1 MIIRRDSRPQRY
13 TIIPNAVLED
23 ETLNWQAKGLLCFL
37 LSKPDNWT
45 VNRAYLVDQTED
57 GETKVRNAL
66 KDLETTGYLVRR
78 RVSLPDG
85 TFSWESIIYDEPK
98 REEVAKEQVSTIGS
112 FTTGGV
118 TTGGVSTCGKSPILV
133 STEVV
138 STEVVSTEVIS
149 TDKTSVQE
157 SLLPVEDSS
166 TSASKAKKKT
176 QHEYTEEFE
185 AAWAIYPRSSGKL
198 AAFKVW
204 KTRIKQGSSPDD
216 MIAAAVNYAAAMKR
230 EKTEEKFIKM
240 GSTFYGDKEWY
251 RDWITVKTDFKDP
264 RQNVTTDREGENET
278 VDPKELYRR
287 MKQKRDGENG

>member
-1 MIIRRDSRPQRY
+1 MSIRRNPRPQRY

-23 ETLNWQAKGLLCFL
+23 QTLNWQAKGLLCFL

-45 VNRAYLVDQTED
+45 INRSHLVDQTED

-66 KDLETTGYLVRR
+66 KDLETAGYLVRR
-78 RVSLPDG
+78 RISLPDG
-85 TFSWESIIYDEPK
+85 TFSWESIIFDEPN
-98 REEVAKEQVSTIGS
+98 REEVANVQVSTIGS

-118 TTGGVSTCGKSPILV
+118 TTGGVSTGGRSPILV

-138 STEVVSTEVIS
+138 STEVVSTEE
-149 TDKTSVQE
+149 TSVQE

-166 TSASKAKKKT
+166 TSVSKAKKKT
-176 QHEYTEEFE
+176 RHEYTEEFE

-204 KTRIKQGSSPDD
+204 ETRIKQGSNPDD

-264 RQNVTTDREGENET
+264 RQNVTTDRDGENET

-287 MKQKRDGENG
+287 MKQKRDEENG